1 MGINKAYK
9 HRIYPNNNQ
18 KKYFSKVF
26 RCVRFLHNKMLS
38 DKKDYYK
45 KIDKILLPIQVNIKK
60 NFLFKR
66 KLIVWLFVM
75 SNLT

>member
-1 MGINKAYK
+1 MTYALSIKYYKIIEHMGINKAYK

-45 KIDKILLPIQVNIKK
+45 NNRQN
-60 NFLFKR
+60 
-66 KLIVWLFVM
+66 LITYPSKYKEEFPF
-75 SNLT
+75 